1 VHTMTEGGATVQAV
15 PVFDDGAHPQQGPI
29 AFMIPAP
36 TS

>member
-1 VHTMTEGGATVQAV
+1 MTEGGVTVQAV
-15 PVFDDGAHPQQGPI
+15 PIFDDGAPQQQGPI